1 MGELSYAYCDKC
13 GMTAILSLWDKRM
26 PKLAGAWGQ
35 QEIPVDL
42 EQYLRPCECGGAFK
56 KGAAPRCPHCS
67 HALSAEAATA
77 YIETNAPGT
86 KRGWRWQRNWH
97 DVYCIVIDNK
107 RVMNNFREE

>member
-26 PKLAGAWGQ
+26 PKLPGPWGQ

-42 EQYLRPCECGGAFK
+42 EQYLRACECGGAFK
-56 KGAAPRCPHCS
+56 KGAVPRCPHCS
-67 HALSAEAATA
+67 QALSAEAATA

-86 KRGWRWQRNWH
+86 TRGWRWQRNWH

-107 RVMNNFREE
+107 RVMNNFREQ